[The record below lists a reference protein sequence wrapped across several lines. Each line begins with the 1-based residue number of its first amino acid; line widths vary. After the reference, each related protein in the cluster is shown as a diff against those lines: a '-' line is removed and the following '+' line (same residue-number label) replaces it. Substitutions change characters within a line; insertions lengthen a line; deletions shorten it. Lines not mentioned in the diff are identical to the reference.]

1 MSLASVAA
9 SQNAALTAAD
19 AAAAGLSTTS
29 TTTTSQTASQTALS
43 SLSGNFQT
51 FLSMLMTQLQ
61 NQDPTSPMDT
71 NQFTSQLVE
80 FASVEQQI
88 NTNSSLTQLIQL
100 TQAGDVLQ
108 SSAMVGKQVA
118 VESDHIPVQSGTGTV
133 DFTMQ
138 SAGTVGIAIYN
149 DAGTKL
155 YDTTLNA
162 SSGANTWTWNGQT
175 SSGTQV
181 ADGSYRIAVVT
192 ADSSGN
198 TSSVPFTVV
207 GTATGVQ
214 QGSSAL
220 QLQLGALSVDFSA
233 VKSVL
238 N

>member
-29 TTTTSQTASQTALS
+29 TSSTSTTTSQTALS

-108 SSAMVGKQVA
+108 SSSMVGKQVA
-118 VESDHIPVQSGTGTV
+118 VESDHIPVQNGTGTV

-138 SAGTVGIAIYN
+138 SAGTVAIAIYN
-149 DAGTKL
+149 DSGTKL

-162 SSGANTWTWNGQT
+162 SAGANTWTWNGQT

-220 QLQLGALSVDFSA
+220 QLQLGSLSVDFSA

>member
-29 TTTTSQTASQTALS
+29 TTTTSQTASQTSLS

-138 SAGTVGIAIYN
+138 SAGTVGIRPEQCLEH
-149 DAGTKL
+149 DE
-155 YDTTLNA
+155 
-162 SSGANTWTWNGQT
+162 
-175 SSGTQV
+175 
-181 ADGSYRIAVVT
+181 
-192 ADSSGN
+192 
-198 TSSVPFTVV
+198 
-207 GTATGVQ
+207 
-214 QGSSAL
+214 
-220 QLQLGALSVDFSA
+220 LGA
-233 VKSVL
+233 
-238 N
+238 